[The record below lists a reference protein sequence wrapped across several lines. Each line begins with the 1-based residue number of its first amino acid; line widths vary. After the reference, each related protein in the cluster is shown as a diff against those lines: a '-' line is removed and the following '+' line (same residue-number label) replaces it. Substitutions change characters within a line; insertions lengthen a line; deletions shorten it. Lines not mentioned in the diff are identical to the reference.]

1 MRTTREL
8 CAWRSVAFAL
18 ALTLAPRAALAQT
31 EPARAAFDRG
41 MAQVQSEQFA
51 LAATSFE
58 ESYRLRPVPVVL
70 FNLAGAYDRMGRAR
84 QAIETYERY
93 LREAG
98 ATLPQERTAFVRDAL
113 TRLRGQ
119 LSTVTLRVTPRDYAV
134 EVDGRRE
141 APVASALTL
150 DPGRH
155 VLTFTADGHAVARR
169 ELDARAGASTDLDV
183 TLTPNAVAAETAPGP
198 RATPDPRV
206 TLTPSEEGRPVTQ
219 RWWFW
224 TGVGV
229 AAAGV
234 AVGIMAA
241 AGVFNSLAPAPDGL
255 SYSVDAVRGR

>member
-51 LAATSFE
+51 LAAASFE

-70 FNLAGAYDRMGRAR
+70 FNLAGAYDRVGRAR

-98 ATLPQERTAFVRDAL
+98 ATLPQERTAFVRDAV

-119 LSTVTLRVTPRDYAV
+119 LSTVTLRVTPRDFAV

-141 APVASALTL
+141 SPVAGALTL

-169 ELDARAGASTDLDV
+169 ELDARAGANTELDV
-183 TLTPNAVAAETAPGP
+183 TLTANAVANTTTA
-198 RATPDPRV
+198 PDPRV
-206 TLTPSEEGRPVTQ
+206 TLTPAEEGRPVTQ

>member
-1 MRTTREL
+1 MKTTRDL
-8 CAWRSVAFAL
+8 CGWRSAAFAL
-18 ALTLAPRAALAQT
+18 ALTLAPTTALAQT

-51 LAATSFE
+51 LAAASFE

-98 ATLPQERTAFVRDAL
+98 ETLPQERTAFVRDAL

-141 APVASALTL
+141 TPVASALTL

-169 ELDARAGASTDLDV
+169 ELDARAGASTELDV
-183 TLTPNAVAAETAPGP
+183 TLTASAATNTATP
-198 RATPDPRV
+198 PDPRV
-206 TLTPSEEGRPVTQ
+206 SLTPSEEGRPVTQ

-241 AGVFNSLAPAPDGL
+241 AGVFTSLAPAPDGL

>member
-1 MRTTREL
+1 MTTTRDRRRAGRL
-8 CAWRSVAFAL
+8 AAL
-18 ALTLAPRAALAQT
+18 ALTLASSTALAQT

-51 LAATSFE
+51 LAAASFE

-98 ATLPQERTAFVRDAL
+98 STLPAERSSFVRDAV

-141 APVASALTL
+141 SPVAGALTL

-155 VLTFTADGHAVARR
+155 VLTFTAEGHQVARR
-169 ELDARAGASTDLDV
+169 ELDARAGTNTELDV
-183 TLTPNAVAAETAPGP
+183 TLTASAVTATTAPDP

-206 TLTPSEEGRPVTQ
+206 TLTPAEESRPVTQ

-229 AAAGV
+229 AATGV

-241 AGVFNSLAPAPDGL
+241 AGVFNTLAPAPDGL
-255 SYSVDAVRGR
+255 SYSVDALRGR